1 FGALV
6 KLPVSWAAV
15 PIAAMALAFERLHLS
30 RTQLVDT
37 VVGPLS
43 RMTMVVAALAGA
55 ALAIPIAASAPFERA
70 ALPVEIVLL
79 TGYYMLRASRGAAW
93 EQRLAT
99 AGPGLAVVATVYSA
113 GADLAV
119 VALASVVVGSAYVAH
134 ELASSIDHGLGSL
147 APLVEPV
154 LRSPMQ
160 ARIAAALAEL
170 LSAFVSVGSFPDARV
185 HTVVNALYAVAG
197 AGVGVRIAS
206 RRTVWIA
213 AAAAMLCAYGAYRWS
228 GLPPVFAPV
237 FALVPA
243 VSAFATGYLPQ
254 ARSTRMTFL
263 QIATAASVMAAGI
276 G

>member
-1 FGALV
+1 MNRSGELVGTKTVKASTSSVSSFGSFSEMVKYPPRSVKLV
-6 KLPVSWAAV
+6 TLPVSWAAV

-79 TGYYMLRASRGAAW
+79 TGYYVLRASRGAAW

-134 ELASSIDHGLGSL
+134 ELASSIDRGLGTL
-147 APLVEPV
+147 APWMEPRLTTLGLAFLGAEAEPARDDVNTPRESVV
-154 LRSPMQ
+154 LHRPQ
-160 ARIAAALAEL
+160 PARE
-170 LSAFVSVGSFPDARV
+170 S
-185 HTVVNALYAVAG
+185 
-197 AGVGVRIAS
+197 
-206 RRTVWIA
+206 
-213 AAAAMLCAYGAYRWS
+213 
-228 GLPPVFAPV
+228 
-237 FALVPA
+237 
-243 VSAFATGYLPQ
+243 Q
-254 ARSTRMTFL
+254 
-263 QIATAASVMAAGI
+263 Q
-276 G
+276 